1 MRKLIFFLLLC
12 ISPLCIAKP
21 KGGEPVQAAP
31 PAQGVTVGN
40 DWLRFSINTDEQ
52 RILRDWHE
60 RQPQS
65 FSCTT
70 SAGGKALPKGQ
81 QKKLERTGQVSTGW
95 QKKIARGE
103 TMPLDVVQQCRSS
116 LPHEL
121 VRRLPPAPPGTI
133 LIGVEGKAV
142 RLLEATREILDVF
155 DF

>member
-1 MRKLIFFLLLC
+1 MRTPILLLLLC
-12 ISPLCIAKP
+12 LSPVCLAKP
-21 KGGEPVQAAP
+21 KSEPVQTAP
-31 PAQGVTVGN
+31 AGASIGN
-40 DWLRFSINTDEQ
+40 DWLRFSISTDEQ
-52 RILRDWHE
+52 RILRDWRQ

-70 SAGGKALPKGQ
+70 GGGKALPKGQ
-81 QKKLERTGQVSTGW
+81 QKKMERTGEVSAGW

-103 TMPLDVVQQCRSS
+103 TMPADVVQQCRTS
-116 LPHEL
+116 LPPEL